1 MVVEVMA
8 VKDDKLYRTY
18 MLLLWEVLE
27 DKIGKKQADLVMGK
41 IYNKFTATGKKD
53 IRNIAYEV
61 LKEDL
66 GNEGV
71 DIIDEVDR
79 EFEQI
84 KKKISSVQKTGL
96 AITVALIFLVGFSV
110 TIKALNFLTIPLIV
124 ILLFLPV
131 ILMIYTQ
138 RTLSAVLVRR
148 KNKE

>member
-1 MVVEVMA
+1 M
-8 VKDDKLYRTY
+8 KDDKLYRTY

>member
-1 MVVEVMA
+1 
-8 VKDDKLYRTY
+8 
-18 MLLLWEVLE
+18 
-27 DKIGKKQADLVMGK
+27 
-41 IYNKFTATGKKD
+41 
-53 IRNIAYEV
+53 
-61 LKEDL
+61 L

>member
-1 MVVEVMA
+1 